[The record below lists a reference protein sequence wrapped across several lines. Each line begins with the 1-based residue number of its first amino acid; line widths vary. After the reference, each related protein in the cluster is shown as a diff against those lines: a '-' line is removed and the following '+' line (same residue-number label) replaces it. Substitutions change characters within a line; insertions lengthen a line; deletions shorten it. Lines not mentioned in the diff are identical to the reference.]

1 MVRTLKV
8 RLAKVE
14 GSPAGFDVRAWVR
27 ELRTLQAA
35 TKRRRKPKLPIERIL
50 AGHRADR
57 V

>member
-14 GSPAGFDVRAWVR
+14 GSPAGFDSRAWLR